1 MRKSAGRIGLIS
13 MALTLALALPSFPSD
28 TTKILWSKS
37 SFGTN
42 DYFHEPSDIEVD
54 NARSLIYVVD
64 AGSRRVL
71 VFDFQGGFLRAIG
84 RKGQGPGEFAKP
96 TGMCLIKDGGIAV
109 ADFGSNR
116 IQIFD
121 SSGKFVRSITVTEAR
136 VADLVFSESQFFT
149 VPSFGASDFAITM
162 GSQDKGQPLVN
173 VLDEEGKKIA
183 EISVAD
189 FPETQPFVRAIK
201 HRVCLALSPRG
212 RLFLPYFAVN
222 LIQVF
227 EKTGEKIGEFSRP
240 LPFKPVTPALID
252 QRSPETGV
260 VQMRA
265 TLDLVSAGA
274 RFGPDGKL
282 YILTGT
288 ESTQE
293 RLKKP
298 PDLQGPVQT
307 RVDVIDPETYQAVK
321 TIACDPGVRAF
332 GLMDGDRLVYI
343 YEDAEGELTLKCVKY

>member
-1 MRKSAGRIGLIS
+1 MRKPAGRIKLIS
-13 MALTLALALPSFPSD
+13 IALVLALPVLRAD
-28 TTKILWSKS
+28 ATKALWSVT

-42 DYFHEPSDIEVD
+42 DYFQEPSDVEID
-54 NARSLIYVVD
+54 IARSLIYVVD

-71 VFDFQGGFLRAIG
+71 VFDFKGKFLRAIG

-109 ADFGSNR
+109 ADFGGNR
-116 IQIFD
+116 IQIFNA
-121 SSGKFVRSITVTEAR
+121 SGKFVRSITVTEAR
-136 VADLVFSESQFFT
+136 VAGLVYADGSYYT
-149 VPSFGASDFAITM
+149 VPSFGASGYAVSM

-173 VLDEEGKKIA
+173 VLDEKGGKIA

-212 RLFLPYFAVN
+212 KLFLPYFAVN

-227 EKTGEKIGEFSRP
+227 ERTGEKIGEFSRP
-240 LPFKPVTPALID
+240 LPFKPITPALID
-252 QRSPETGV
+252 VRSPETGI

-265 TLDLVSAGA
+265 TLDQVSAAA

-282 YILTGT
+282 YILTVT
-288 ESTQE
+288 ESFQE
-293 RLKKP
+293 KLKKTP
-298 PDLQGPVQT
+298 NSQGT
-307 RVDVIDPETYQAVK
+307 TSMRFDVVDPETYQAVK

-332 GLMDGDRLVYI
+332 GLMDGGRLVYV